1 MVDVPMPIALTL
13 RARADALVA
22 GRRCAADVYRNLAPA
37 VLGYL
42 RSQRVPEPEDVLG
55 EVFLH
60 VAQRVA
66 RFRGDDA
73 ELRRWVFTITR
84 RRVIDSWRRRSAR
97 PALVG
102 EELPDVA
109 VIEPE
114 LDAVDPALMAAV
126 AALTSDQRDVVLLR
140 FVADLPLQDVAR
152 ITGRPIGA
160 VKALQHRALAT
171 LGKLL
176 GEEAR

>member
-1 MVDVPMPIALTL
+1 MPARVDPST
-13 RARADALVA
+13 
-22 GRRCAADVYRNLAPA
+22 RCAADVYRSLAPA

-60 VAQRVA
+60 VAQRIG
-66 RFRGDDA
+66 RFHGDDA

-97 PALVG
+97 PALAVAA
-102 EELPDVA
+102 LPEVA
-109 VIEPE
+109 VVEPDI
-114 LDAVDPALMAAV
+114 DAADPALMAAV
-126 AALTSDQRDVVLLR
+126 GALTADQRDVVLLR

-152 ITGRPIGA
+152 ITGRPVGA

-171 LGKLL
+171 LGRLL
-176 GEEAR
+176 GEDTR

>member
-1 MVDVPMPIALTL
+1 MSDVPVPFALSL
-13 RARADALVA
+13 AARVDASVA
-22 GRRCAADVYRNLAPA
+22 RRRCAADAYRSLAPA

-60 VAQRVA
+60 VAQRIG

-84 RRVIDSWRRRSAR
+84 RRVIDSWRRRASR
-97 PALVG
+97 PAVAV
-102 EELPDVA
+102 EALPDVA
-109 VIEPE
+109 AAEPE
-114 LDAVDPALMAAV
+114 LDAVDPALIAAV
-126 AALTSDQRDVVLLR
+126 EALTPDQRDVVLLR

-152 ITGRPIGA
+152 ITGRPVGA

-171 LGKLL
+171 LGRVL

>member
-1 MVDVPMPIALTL
+1 MSDVRVPLTL
-13 RARADALVA
+13 RMAANVA
-22 GRRCAADVYRNLAPA
+22 PATDGRCAADVYRSLAPT

-42 RSQRVPEPEDVLG
+42 RSQRIPEPEDVLG
-55 EVFLH
+55 DVFLH
-60 VAQRVA
+60 VAERIG

-97 PALVG
+97 PALAV
-102 EELPDVA
+102 VA
-109 VIEPE
+109 MPEVAAVQPEIEG
-114 LDAVDPALMAAV
+114 ADPALI
-126 AALTSDQRDVVLLR
+126 AALGALTPDQRDVVLLR

-152 ITGRPIGA
+152 ITGRPVGA

-171 LGKLL
+171 LGRLL
-176 GEEAR
+176 GEDAR

>member
-1 MVDVPMPIALTL
+1 MSDVPLPMTL
-13 RARADALVA
+13 SLGARVDAPA
-22 GRRCAADVYRNLAPA
+22 ARRRCAADAYRSLAPA

-60 VAQRVA
+60 VAQRIG

-97 PALVG
+97 PSFAAVA
-102 EELPDVA
+102 LPDLA
-109 VIEPE
+109 AIEPA
-114 LDAVDPALMAAV
+114 LDTVDPALIAAV
-126 AALTSDQRDVVLLR
+126 SALTPEQRDVVLLR

-152 ITGRPIGA
+152 ITCRPVGA

-171 LGKLL
+171 LGRLL
-176 GEEAR
+176 AEEAR